1 MKNKF
6 FNIIFALALAVSV
19 LAGCG
24 GGGGGGGSE
33 NPAGPDT
40 STSTS
45 TSTSTGTET
54 DSSTGTGTDTSTGTG
69 TGTDTSTGTGTDTG
83 TGTGTGTDTATWAN
97 VTSETLIQ
105 GIWQN
110 KLDYKLAGGE
120 IEKTWKDTGN
130 GIPTIEFTSDYGEN
144 LEIDGNV
151 INSPLKSNT
160 AFYDEASVASDSAEI
175 WTTAAAENLETY
187 YMINN
192 GAPSQLI
199 YIIDPTNA
207 SSPVYLKRTYNI
219 VIMEDEEL
227 IKLYDDITSDYLI
240 LKKIP

>member
-69 TGTDTSTGTGTDTG
+69 TGT
-83 TGTGTGTDTATWAN
+83 GTGTDTATWAN

-130 GIPTIEFTSDYGEN
+130 GIPSIEFTSDYGEN

-160 AFYDEASVASDSAEI
+160 AFYDEASVASNSAEI

-219 VIMEDEEL
+219 VIMEDEGEEL

>member
-24 GGGGGGGSE
+24 GGGGGGGGGSE

-45 TSTSTGTET
+45 TSTSTE
-54 DSSTGTGTDTSTGTG
+54 TGTDTSTGTE
-69 TGTDTSTGTGTDTG
+69 TNTSTGTGTSTETETG

-97 VTSETLIQ
+97 VTSETRIQ

-130 GIPTIEFTSDYGEN
+130 GIPSIEFTSDHGEN
-144 LEIDGNV
+144 LEIDGNF

-160 AFYDEASVASDSAEI
+160 AFYDEAGVASDSAEI

-219 VIMEDEEL
+219 VIMENEGEEL
-227 IKLYDDITSDYLI
+227 IKLYDNINSDYLI

>member
-54 DSSTGTGTDTSTGTG
+54 DSSTGTGTDTG
-69 TGTDTSTGTGTDTG
+69 TG

-120 IEKTWKDTGN
+120 IEKTWKDAGN
-130 GIPTIEFTSDYGEN
+130 GIPSIEFTSDYGEN

-192 GAPSQLI
+192 VAPSQLI

-219 VIMEDEEL
+219 VIMEDEGEEL

-240 LKKIP
+240 LKKIS

>member
-69 TGTDTSTGTGTDTG
+69 TGTDTSTGTGT
-83 TGTGTGTDTATWAN
+83 GTGTGTDTATWAN
-97 VTSETLIQ
+97 VTSETRIQ

-130 GIPTIEFTSDYGEN
+130 GIPSIEFTSDYGEN

-192 GAPSQLI
+192 NGAPSQLI
-199 YIIDPTNA
+199 YIIDPSNA

-219 VIMEDEEL
+219 LIMEDEGEEL

>member
-1 MKNKF
+1 M
-6 FNIIFALALAVSV
+6 
-19 LAGCG
+19 
-24 GGGGGGGSE
+24 
-33 NPAGPDT
+33 
-40 STSTS
+40 
-45 TSTSTGTET
+45 
-54 DSSTGTGTDTSTGTG
+54 
-69 TGTDTSTGTGTDTG
+69 
-83 TGTGTGTDTATWAN
+83 
-97 VTSETLIQ
+97 
-105 GIWQN
+105 
-110 KLDYKLAGGE
+110 DYKLAGGE

-219 VIMEDEEL
+219 LIMEDEGEEL